1 MEMNLEIGL
10 GWEFLF
16 FSKYCLRYVS
26 VSSIF
31 LKHYDSKKAH
41 GIISAVEEEQEIK
54 MNSTHPNSQRNIG
67 SEAYSK

>member
-1 MEMNLEIGL
+1 MTA
-10 GWEFLF
+10 
-16 FSKYCLRYVS
+16 
-26 VSSIF
+26 
-31 LKHYDSKKAH
+31 KKAH